1 MSLPKKNRFLILA
14 VILLSGCNTL
24 KEYVQR
30 ESTLVEEEFYL
41 QGRLAVTIEGE
52 GSSAKILWRHFPDR
66 DSIRVLTPVGTTLA
80 TILVSRSAGAVLE
93 TKDESF
99 QAGNAEDLT
108 EKVLGWRFPLDGMQ
122 HWVKGKLQPG
132 EPIRRISPKDRLGR
146 LTYFEQNGWKVT
158 YDAYKDDTLLPRKMS
173 LEFEKMK
180 LKFVVDKWK
189 QI

>member
-1 MSLPKKNRFLILA
+1 MDIIYTLPQKKTSLLRVQRGAQIIGRDPFRQ
-14 VILLSGCNTL
+14 VHHGELSGATATL
-24 KEYVQR
+24 
-30 ESTLVEEEFYL
+30 S
-41 QGRLAVTIEGE
+41 
-52 GSSAKILWRHFPDR
+52 
-66 DSIRVLTPVGTTLA
+66 
-80 TILVSRSAGAVLE
+80 
-93 TKDESF
+93 
-99 QAGNAEDLT
+99 AEDLT

>member
-1 MSLPKKNRFLILA
+1 MSLPTKNRFLILA

-30 ESTLVEEEFYL
+30 ESTFVEEEFYL

-180 LKFVVDKWK
+180 LKFVIDKWK